1 MKKFLYLL
9 LALPLLFASC
19 EKDAPEQP
27 APEQPA
33 PEPVLTLT
41 STAEIEFEVEGGSAE
56 ITFTLENAIEG
67 VEVVVECSADWVTH
81 KVFAE
86 ESKISINVEANDDEE
101 REAVVVVKYD
111 TEEFEVVV
119 RQEAK
124 PFEGYAL
131 SYIAGTYYAP
141 GSEFNTTDNHN
152 YYVAL
157 SSVDDFSTYAPNGV
171 YVELD
176 LWAATADATNPVI
189 PNGEYVIDT
198 TNSGAPGTMGAGYT
212 RLLEM
217 DANQSPIVW
226 VLPIEGKVVVSDN
239 KIEGYLLDEYSEKVW
254 FRYTGPLSVN
264 VE

>member
-1 MKKFLYLL
+1 
-9 LALPLLFASC
+9 
-19 EKDAPEQP
+19 
-27 APEQPA
+27 
-33 PEPVLTLT
+33 
-41 STAEIEFEVEGGSAE
+41 
-56 ITFTLENAIEG
+56 
-67 VEVVVECSADWVTH
+67 VV
-81 KVFAE
+81 
-86 ESKISINVEANDDEE
+86 N
-101 REAVVVVKYD
+101 YD
-111 TEEFEVVV
+111 TEEFEVVL

-124 PFEGYAL
+124 PFEGYLL

-141 GSEFNTTDNHN
+141 GCSEFNTTDNHN

-176 LWAATADATNPVI
+176 LWAATADATNPVV
-189 PNGEYVIDT
+189 PNGEYVIDN
-198 TNSGAPGTMGAGYT
+198 TNSGAPGTIGAGYT

-217 DANQSPIVW
+217 DANQTPIVW

-239 KIEGYLLDEYSEKVW
+239 KIEGYLRDEYSEKVW

>member
-1 MKKFLYLL
+1 M
-9 LALPLLFASC
+9 PLLFASC

-41 STAEIEFEVEGGSAE
+41 STAEIKFEVEGGSAE

-131 SYIAGTYYAP
+131 SYISGTYYAP
-141 GSEFNTTDNHN
+141 GSEFNTTDNNHN

-176 LWAATADATNPVI
+176 LWAATADATNPVV

-198 TNSGAPGTMGAGYT
+198 TNSRAPGTIGAEYS
-212 RLLEM
+212 RLLEW